1 MVASSQVACLSIDNF
16 MFTCYTTYLSP
27 QTTMDNRHQST
38 PPCDLLISHHSS
50 GVGWPTK
57 HLCEDT
63 LRVLWGQG
71 SPHVFINTYT
81 MYIYIYIY
89 MINISN
95 KTHTVHVHV
104 QTMCSYDMH
113 WYALIYQMRH
123 LHTKT
128 FRWSHS
134 FRRRRVLSSK
144 IGQDGPAMQISSHD
158 TPCSFTWRFR
168 STPWLSFT
176 TIVLFMRSF
185 IMYCMYFHVACLFCI
200 DCHKP

>member
-38 PPCDLLISHHSS
+38 PPCDLLISHRSS

-81 MYIYIYIY
+81 MYIYIYTWSIY
-89 MINISN
+89 QIKLIQYMCMYKLCVPMICI
-95 KTHTVHVHV
+95 
-104 QTMCSYDMH
+104 DMH
-113 WYALIYQMRH
+113 WYTRCDVYIQRLSVGATPFGAGVSCRARSGRMAQPCRFHPMTH
-123 LHTKT
+123 PA
-128 FRWSHS
+128 
-134 FRRRRVLSSK
+134 VLREDFVVLLGCPLPQLS
-144 IGQDGPAMQISSHD
+144 
-158 TPCSFTWRFR
+158 CSWE
-168 STPWLSFT
+168 
-176 TIVLFMRSF
+176 VL
-185 IMYCMYFHVACLFCI
+185 
-200 DCHKP
+200 